1 MHRPSP
7 VIARLTAACSKS
19 HGCRHLRWIVPSV
32 RTYILKKWA
41 PDITS
46 TRSSPLCRRGTSTF
60 ERKGGERAAEEVAVR
75 SEGSPVLHR
84 ALSLSLSLLFSLSC
98 LAVTSSSLCLC
109 PVSFTTFEHDCNSA
123 KKMSLPLRASEGHV
137 EIAQNQTRK
146 CL

>member
-60 ERKGGERAAEEVAVR
+60 ERKGGERAAEEVAVK
-75 SEGSPVLHR
+75 SEGSPLLHR
-84 ALSLSLSLLFSLSC
+84 APVTTFP
-98 LAVTSSSLCLC
+98 VTTSSANPAELLQLHLISRD
-109 PVSFTTFEHDCNSA
+109 FAAFEALQLELGALGS
-123 KKMSLPLRASEGHV
+123 KLRSKLFA
-137 EIAQNQTRK
+137 A
-146 CL
+146 